1 MEVDGCE
8 VFLVAESLEEFLH
21 VLFLLSPEVEE
32 RSSAEERSTLSTGSE
47 W

>member
-8 VFLVAESLEEFLH
+8 VFLFAESLEELLH
-21 VLFLLSPEVEE
+21 VAFLLSPEVEE
-32 RSSAEERSTLSTGSE
+32 RSSAKERSTLGTGSE